1 MLLYSEYF
9 EKDNLKFSCDMI
21 RLEFTFN
28 DFLFNQFQK
37 FIDSLTICSNCKYG
51 LRYFNSLKTFAY
63 RHLFTFFYSDYFEI
77 SFTVGLQFN
86 GLKKSEFQKCFLEF
100 NPNKCL
106 SSISYSWFK
115 NFFKFFIDNQ
125 IKFNLCRYDLAI
137 DIPVNRLQVS
147 LLKDNRVYQ
156 LYYGNVIKNGTGD
169 FTEYLGSRNKN
180 GFVKIYNKTIESNL
194 DYDLTR
200 VESTLD
206 SLDYN
211 NFCNVL
217 PCIYFLD
224 NSFQSDLKQSD
235 LATLQLLL
243 QQPQP
248 YFYLSMFGRDK
259 KEKFKNLLGHCIKLQ
274 LDYCDFVKIK
284 NFILKIVDKQI

>member
-9 EKDNLKFSCDMI
+9 EKDGLKFSCDMI
-21 RLEFTFN
+21 RLDFTFN

-37 FIDSLTICSNCKYG
+37 FVDSFTLIPDCKYH
-51 LRYFNSLKTFAY
+51 LSYFHCLKTFAY
-63 RHLFTFFYSDYFEI
+63 RHLFTFSYSDFSDI
-77 SFTVGLQFN
+77 SFSIGLQFN

-106 SSISYSWFK
+106 SSVGYSWFK
-115 NFFKFFIDNQ
+115 TFFNFFVDNQ

-147 LLKDNRVYQ
+147 LLKDNRTYQ
-156 LYYGNVIKNGTGD
+156 LYYGNVIKNGVGD
-169 FTEYLGSRNKN
+169 FTEYLGTRNKN

-194 DYDLTR
+194 NYNLTR

-211 NFCNVL
+211 NFLNVL
-217 PCIYFLD
+217 PNISYLKND
-224 NSFQSDLKQSD
+224 FQFDLKQSD
-235 LATLQLLL
+235 FAVLQLLL

-248 YFYLSMFGRDK
+248 YLYLSMFGRDK
-259 KEKFKNLLGHCIKLQ
+259 KQKFKDILGSCIKLQ

-284 NFILKIVDKQI
+284 NFIQRIVDKQI